1 MSFYIYSIIPMALML
16 SLTHCLGMCGGFVL
30 AYNAKLSKKNPKIAF
45 FYSFSYQISRVFAYI
60 CLGALGGYFGSFF
73 KISVRAEAFLHFFLG
88 LFLAFLGV
96 ALLMR
101 GKILAFIEN
110 DKIYQKFLAKP
121 LKYAFSKDSYTSF
134 LLLGFLNGLLPCGV
148 VYTFL
153 AMAIMSSSLIKGAII
168 MAIFGIF
175 TMPLLLSFS
184 FVLNLLNLKYKSAI
198 FTLSAVFIIVFGIYN
213 SYLGFILSR

>member
-1 MSFYIYSIIPMALML
+1 
-16 SLTHCLGMCGGFVL
+16 
-30 AYNAKLSKKNPKIAF
+30 
-45 FYSFSYQISRVFAYI
+45 
-60 CLGALGGYFGSFF
+60 
-73 KISVRAEAFLHFFLG
+73 
-88 LFLAFLGV
+88 
-96 ALLMR
+96 MR

-184 FVLNLLNLKYKSAI
+184 FVLNLLNLKYKNAI
-198 FTLSAVFIIVFGIYN
+198 FTLSAVCIIVFGIYN